1 MQAQFTFQWN
11 SKGIQADNVQG
22 FVLYFL
28 EKGHKFAVMSEGNIK
43 IFVYIFMESLPIYQC
58 NFHIIIK
65 SVLTFEFLRIKTKA
79 EEYFSLR

>member
-28 EKGHKFAVMSEGNIK
+28 EKGHKFAVKETSK
-43 IFVYIFMESLPIYQC
+43 YLS
-58 NFHIIIK
+58 
-65 SVLTFEFLRIKTKA
+65 A
-79 EEYFSLR
+79 FS